1 MPSTNAY
8 WLSDRNVKRE
18 RGGGSC
24 NAAFVAKLDTK
35 EEDEKERKMVLVI
48 TPKRKAE
55 KAGGTLCAS
64 IGVQVCVA

>member
-18 RGGGSC
+18 RGSC
-24 NAAFVAKLDTK
+24 NAAFVAKLYTK
-35 EEDEKERKMVLVI
+35 EEDEKERKMVLAI
-48 TPKRKAE
+48 TPKKQAE

>member
-1 MPSTNAY
+1 
-8 WLSDRNVKRE
+8 
-18 RGGGSC
+18 
-24 NAAFVAKLDTK
+24 
-35 EEDEKERKMVLVI
+35 MVLAI